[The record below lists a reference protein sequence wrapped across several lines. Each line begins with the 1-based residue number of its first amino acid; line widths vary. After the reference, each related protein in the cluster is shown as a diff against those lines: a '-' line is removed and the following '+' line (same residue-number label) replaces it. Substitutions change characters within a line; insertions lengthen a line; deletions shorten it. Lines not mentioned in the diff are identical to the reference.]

1 MKIKNI
7 IIVGGGTAGWI
18 AANSIINRTPPHI
31 KVKVIATPEIP
42 IIGVGESTTGL
53 MNDLIKH
60 GGRHTGLNEIDFLKE
75 TESTFKI
82 GIKHSDWHTVG
93 EYFNSPIGDN
103 WENDIGYP
111 SGSYDWMR
119 IYHVANKIKYNT
131 LQCRLMD
138 QNKLHY
144 FKDNIYQNI
153 YEQKQ
158 IKEVPVAYHLDTYKV
173 GQYLKKQALTSNRC
187 EHIDDSVVDFNLDE
201 KGYIDYVI
209 TKGGQNING
218 DFFIDCTGFHKVL
231 ISKLENNKFISW
243 ADKLLVN
250 EALNFNVPNE
260 PDQPIRCYTH
270 AWAQKNGWLWEIP
283 TQKRMG
289 CGYVFSN
296 NHTTADKAL
305 EEIETVLNKKI
316 EVRKVIKFEA
326 GRMEKFW
333 IKNCLS
339 TGLSSAFVEPLEA
352 TSIHA
357 TLMQLNHFFEHYFK
371 EDLPQ
376 TNLFE
381 NAYNSEMTEMWD
393 FFRDFIVMHY
403 ITPRNDTQ
411 FWIDASDENR
421 KSDRLKTLLEKWKY
435 RMPRV
440 IDYIS
445 DINNN
450 FYSIGNVLTYQIL
463 MGMNLLDP
471 KVAQQELKS
480 FLLYDVADMRYKEM
494 QAILDQMLPK
504 MIDGR
509 DYFNQI
515 NSINTNTK

>member
-1 MKIKNI
+1 
-7 IIVGGGTAGWI
+7 
-18 AANSIINRTPPHI
+18 
-31 KVKVIATPEIP
+31 
-42 IIGVGESTTGL
+42 
-53 MNDLIKH
+53 
-60 GGRHTGLNEIDFLKE
+60 
-75 TESTFKI
+75 
-82 GIKHSDWHTVG
+82 
-93 EYFNSPIGDN
+93 
-103 WENDIGYP
+103 
-111 SGSYDWMR
+111 
-119 IYHVANKIKYNT
+119 
-131 LQCRLMD
+131 
-138 QNKLHY
+138 
-144 FKDNIYQNI
+144 
-153 YEQKQ
+153 
-158 IKEVPVAYHLDTYKV
+158 
-173 GQYLKKQALTSNRC
+173 
-187 EHIDDSVVDFNLDE
+187 
-201 KGYIDYVI
+201 
-209 TKGGQNING
+209 
-218 DFFIDCTGFHKVL
+218 
-231 ISKLENNKFISW
+231 
-243 ADKLLVN
+243 
-250 EALNFNVPNE
+250 
-260 PDQPIRCYTH
+260 
-270 AWAQKNGWLWEIP
+270 
-283 TQKRMG
+283 
-289 CGYVFSN
+289 
-296 NHTTADKAL
+296 
-305 EEIETVLNKKI
+305 
-316 EVRKVIKFEA
+316 
-326 GRMEKFW
+326 
-333 IKNCLS
+333 
-339 TGLSSAFVEPLEA
+339 
-352 TSIHA
+352 
-357 TLMQLNHFFEHYFK
+357 MQLNHFFEHYFK

-494 QAILDQMLPK
+494 QTILDQMLPK